1 MCLCSNQLGR
11 FFVTAETYNDEFIK
25 DIPLDNLKLHPV
37 IGHSGTYIFMLPNSL
52 PNTPV
57 LYLTVNFQFRANLVF
72 LNYLKTV
79 VIVNYMK
86 MFFMTIISRN
96 DRLYAT

>member
-11 FFVTAETYNDEFIK
+11 FFVTAETYDDEFIK

-86 MFFMTIISRN
+86 MLIMTIISRN

>member
-11 FFVTAETYNDEFIK
+11 FFATAETYKDEFIE

-37 IGHSGTYIFMLPNSL
+37 IDHSGTYIFMLPNSL

>member
-11 FFVTAETYNDEFIK
+11 FFVTAETYNNEFIK

-72 LNYLKTV
+72 
-79 VIVNYMK
+79 
-86 MFFMTIISRN
+86 
-96 DRLYAT
+96 

>member
-1 MCLCSNQLGR
+1 MCLCSNQLGS

>member
-57 LYLTVNFQFRANLVF
+57 LYLTVSFQFRANLVF

>member
-11 FFVTAETYNDEFIK
+11 FFVTAETYKDEFIE

-37 IGHSGTYIFMLPNSL
+37 IDHSGTYIFMLPNSL

-72 LNYLKTV
+72 QNYGKTV

>member
-86 MFFMTIISRN
+86 MLIMTIISRN